1 MVSPT
6 WFEIVDVQGNV
17 RSKADK
23 AYVQWAHKQD
33 MEVWALLSNS
43 FDADLTT
50 EALASYEKRMNTIVQ
65 MLEFADL
72 YDLDGI
78 NIDFENVYTKD
89 GENVTQFMRE
99 LKPMAQA
106 KNLIVSIDVTPKSK
120 SEMWSLFL
128 DRRALGTVVD
138 FMMVMAYDEHWAS
151 SPKSGSVSSLPWVES
166 SISRIIEEDEVP
178 AEKLILGV
186 PLYTRIWSET
196 TEKGKTKVSSKAV
209 SMNAVQEILTEK
221 KLTPKLDKDA
231 GQNYVEYK
239 EDGILRKIWIE
250 DKLSLQGRVKL
261 AKSFGLGGV
270 ASWTRSLGNQEAWE
284 TLQTIHQ

>member
-128 DRRALGTVVD
+128 NQAR
-138 FMMVMAYDEHWAS
+138 
-151 SPKSGSVSSLPWVES
+151 
-166 SISRIIEEDEVP
+166 
-178 AEKLILGV
+178 
-186 PLYTRIWSET
+186 TRYSC
-196 TEKGKTKVSSKAV
+196 
-209 SMNAVQEILTEK
+209 
-221 KLTPKLDKDA
+221 
-231 GQNYVEYK
+231 
-239 EDGILRKIWIE
+239 
-250 DKLSLQGRVKL
+250 
-261 AKSFGLGGV
+261 
-270 ASWTRSLGNQEAWE
+270 
-284 TLQTIHQ
+284 

>member
-128 DRRALGTVVD
+128 DRR
-138 FMMVMAYDEHWAS
+138 
-151 SPKSGSVSSLPWVES
+151 
-166 SISRIIEEDEVP
+166 R
-178 AEKLILGV
+178 
-186 PLYTRIWSET
+186 TRYSC
-196 TEKGKTKVSSKAV
+196 
-209 SMNAVQEILTEK
+209 
-221 KLTPKLDKDA
+221 
-231 GQNYVEYK
+231 
-239 EDGILRKIWIE
+239 
-250 DKLSLQGRVKL
+250 
-261 AKSFGLGGV
+261 
-270 ASWTRSLGNQEAWE
+270 
-284 TLQTIHQ
+284 